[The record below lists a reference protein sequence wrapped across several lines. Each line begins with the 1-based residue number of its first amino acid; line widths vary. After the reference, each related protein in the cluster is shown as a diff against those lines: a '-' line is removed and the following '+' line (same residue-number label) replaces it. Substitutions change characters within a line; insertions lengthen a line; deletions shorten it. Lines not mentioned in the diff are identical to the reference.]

1 MAEPRP
7 FLALARGFAVA
18 SALGT
23 GFAAAVVI
31 GVLAGR
37 AIDRALGWRPIAFTV
52 ALGLF
57 GGVAGG
63 AVVIQTLRSME
74 RGSSGKNSTERGTM
88 GRGDG
93 RGTGA

>member
-1 MAEPRP
+1 MAELRP

-23 GFAAAVVI
+23 GFAAAVVL

-37 AIDRALGWRPIAFTV
+37 AIDLALGWRPIAFTV

-63 AVVIQTLRSME
+63 AVVIRTLRSME
-74 RGSSGKNSTERGTM
+74 RASA
-88 GRGDG
+88 GRDSARPGG
-93 RGTGA
+93 RHGTGA

>member
-1 MAEPRP
+1 MAEPQP

-63 AVVIQTLRSME
+63 AVVIRTLRSLERGTQE
-74 RGSSGKNSTERGTM
+74 RGSM
-88 GRGDG
+88 GRGGD
-93 RGTGA
+93 RGTDA